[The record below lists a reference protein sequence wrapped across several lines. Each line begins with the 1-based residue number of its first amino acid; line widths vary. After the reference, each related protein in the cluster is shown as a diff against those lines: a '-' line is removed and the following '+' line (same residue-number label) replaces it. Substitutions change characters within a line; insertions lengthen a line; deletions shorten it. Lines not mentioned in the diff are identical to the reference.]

1 MADLYIQHEYG
12 FAVFQLVLAMLGMGA
27 TLKLSDFNE
36 IIREPYAVIAGTLI
50 QLMLIPL
57 LAYVFIGL
65 LSLPA
70 GVAIGIALIA
80 AIPGGTSSNIFTHF
94 AHGNVALSISITA
107 ITTLACLLTTPLIL
121 EFLVASYM
129 PDDFVMPTLKIMKEI
144 FFNLLLPLGM
154 GMLVL
159 HYFPVFARH
168 LSQWCI
174 RGSVLGLILI
184 FVGASLAGRLDVKA
198 FGLIN
203 VALVLSFVGLI
214 VIVGWLAPRA
224 LGLSIADATAVEMEV
239 VVRSVNLGIML
250 KVAMFP
256 ALTGEQLQLGN
267 MALFSLLLYGAV
279 QMLLGLVL
287 IPMRRSGAERSLAKT
302 SLETH

>member
-1 MADLYIQHEYG
+1 MADFYIQHEYG

-36 IIREPYAVIAGTLI
+36 IVREPYAVILGTLI
-50 QLMLIPL
+50 QLLLIPL
-57 LAYVFIGL
+57 LACVFIGL

-129 PDDFVMPTLKIMKEI
+129 PDDFVMPTVQIMKEI
-144 FFNLLLPLGM
+144 FFNLLLPLGI

-184 FVGASLAGRLDVKA
+184 FVGASLAGRLDVEA
-198 FGLIN
+198 FGLLN

-224 LGLSIADATAVEMEV
+224 LGLSVADSIAVEMEV

-256 ALTGEQLQLGN
+256 ALIGEQLQLGN

-287 IPMRRSGAERSLAKT
+287 IPMRRSGVSKSSTKIAS
-302 SLETH
+302 SQ

>member
-1 MADLYIQHEYG
+1 MADFYIQYEYG

-36 IIREPYAVIAGTLI
+36 ILREPYAVICGTLI
-50 QLMLIPL
+50 QLLLIPL
-57 LAYVFIGL
+57 LAYVFIRL

-94 AHGNVALSISITA
+94 ARGNVALSISVTA
-107 ITTLACLLTTPLIL
+107 ITTLACLVTTPLLL
-121 EFLVASYM
+121 ELLVASYM
-129 PDDFVMPTLKIMKEI
+129 PEDFVMPRAHIMKEI
-144 FFNLLLPLGM
+144 FFNLLLPLGV
-154 GMLVL
+154 GMWVL

-184 FVGASLAGRLDVKA
+184 FVGASLAGRLDVEA
-198 FGLIN
+198 FGLFN
-203 VALVLSFVGLI
+203 VVLVLLFVGLI

-224 LGLSIADATAVEMEV
+224 LGLSIADSTAVEMEV

-250 KVAMFP
+250 KVAIFP
-256 ALTGEQLQLGN
+256 ELIGEQLQLGN
-267 MALFSLLLYGAV
+267 MALFSLLLYGAI

-287 IPMRRSGAERSLAKT
+287 IPMRRSGLSKSITASLD
-302 SLETH
+302 